1 MLALGAWN
9 VVEDYRFFYALCYL
23 WAVFHAT
30 SYATTYHIIGL
41 LLFLPGI
48 VGLFLFAFNK
58 RFLSERFWRSFTAV
72 YLGYVAVGLLLNA
85 KTVIVAHGIGT
96 YVIGVAISFVFQFP
110 VVLSLWRLS
119 FATIQ
124 SGARHFGETAAP

>member
-1 MLALGAWN
+1 MWWKIIA
-9 VVEDYRFFYALCYL
+9 FFYALCYL

-30 SYATTYHIIGL
+30 SYATYHIIGL
-41 LLFLPGI
+41 VLFFPGI

-58 RFLSERFWRSFTAV
+58 RFLSERFWKSFTAV
-72 YLGYVAVGLLLNA
+72 YLGYVAVGLLLGA

-96 YVIGVAISFVFQFP
+96 FVIGVAISFVFQFP

-124 SGARHFGETAAP
+124 SSASHFGETAAR